1 MAYNVTKRFREIVYS
16 GGAVY
21 KCSLKINNK
30 LVPNR
35 QIAKIT
41 ISNPIIDTTSDYFY
55 VGSYIAQKLTIQFK
69 NLENL
74 DIKSNNDVSLDISLD
89 VDGTE
94 VNVPIGK
101 FLIDDLSKNYYET
114 CEITCL
120 DYSVKAKNNIDYSP
134 CFVDGKATIDTIFEY
149 ICNHFGITFDTNY
162 PKTNGDIEVGE
173 YDSTVS
179 GKRYISYIAELK
191 GCNAKHGR
199 DGVLYLV
206 PLKQTSSVS
215 INALKSESWKLGEKF
230 QISGVSYDDGARLFK
245 AGNTTNNTLFIRNDN
260 PFIQNQTTIDN
271 IYNVVKDTV
280 IWNLK
285 TENYGDISLDPW
297 DNISYQLGEETYNTL
312 MNVNLTYEMNI
323 SSTNEV
329 KLPTKQQEQTT
340 NVVGGNIQ
348 SKLSRIGRTIDLI
361 NGTIQ
366 DLSEKIVDISAQASG
381 QKEVKLENCS
391 ATPLYK
397 LKITGDDSLL
407 FPGDKKKHFTYETY
421 EGSSIDVDIKGSSYD
436 INNLEVKGRS
446 TQEVR
451 SGKNLIKLEKGYT
464 LTQNGVTFKVND
476 DYSITLNGTC
486 NKDNTSFS
494 FNTSVVIPSA
504 GAYTL
509 SSKFVRGSISNTTN
523 FTQIQILRSSD
534 WAGIHLKLNNE
545 DDSKTSQ
552 ISVGKYNDC
561 SIRIDNNVV
570 LSNYT
575 IKIQL
580 EEGSTATDWESF
592 GVSPSPDYPSEIET
606 VKGRNIC
613 DVSTSQIGVA
623 WNLSTNSARAI
634 CNVRVMPST
643 TYSLSFEDISGID
656 EMFFGE
662 KVKAT
667 DTNVINGMTQITTN
681 RQITTTST
689 TNWLCIQFNKANISL
704 NDIKAIK
711 LQIEKGSDITNYVPY
726 DNIQIINTGKNLWDL
741 NSMIK
746 GRINE
751 KTGNIE
757 HAIYTTDLTINGDE
771 FSFTVSQA
779 WNSGVISD
787 FIPVSIGNY
796 MYSLTTDKIVNVYL
810 DTYDKGHNR
819 IGRVTLSPAYT
830 TANVKA
836 EIPISITNDD
846 IKYIRIHFEVREV
859 GTYVV
864 KEVQLEKNSIVTSY
878 EPYQSQTLNIDL
890 QGNELCSIGDTK
902 DILNISVTGDTEINK
917 KIRKRIFNGTE
928 SWTLQSINSH
938 DIANFQI
945 TLDDY
950 IGASNILA
958 MCDTFSP
965 QTSLIADTTNEG
977 FHINASKILF
987 IRIKKSRC
995 STVEEFKTWLSTHNV
1010 TVIYELATPETI
1022 NLSPTNTLYLYDGIN
1037 HITND
1042 NNADMVAK
1050 MVKSTMFLK
1059 TSDLY
1064 VNQGQSNEKIF
1075 NLKIPALRELN
1086 GVKDEYNLEDTKA
1099 TLTKRIGLNANLEE
1113 YILTKPQIIDLGE
1126 MTIEL
1131 NEGTN
1136 ILTMPSFPN
1145 NYYEVTYLLKNEY
1158 TDTFANQ
1165 AQVSSMINIA
1175 SDEILI
1181 KSKTEI
1187 LENGDE
1193 LIASINTQS
1202 TGNVLINASR
1212 LTEINANKI
1221 NFNSYDFNVTTQNMK
1236 ISIGQG
1242 DNKKDI
1248 INSNGVLTNL
1258 IYNGYTRGSMITGT
1272 GDYIPLGRVGGGDT
1286 KDTQRNEMIFS
1297 FKLPQNFTI
1306 QSAKIYLSHAPI
1318 NWNISGTSI
1327 TGYSRNLELYKGQNI
1342 EKLKINY
1349 DVVNSIINTG
1359 GVTTDKIY
1367 DVLGTNGF
1375 SGNATTT
1382 VSTKSAELKD
1392 YIDTDKD
1399 NYFIIKDSNET
1410 AYTTNNDIFGRTGGV
1425 FGYLEIIGYSQI

>member
-16 GGAVY
+16 GGAIY

-89 VDGTE
+89 VDGTK

-101 FLIDDLSKNYYET
+101 FLIDDLGENYYET

-134 CFVDGKATIDTIFEY
+134 CFVNGKATIDTIFEY

-162 PKTNGDIEVGE
+162 PKTNGDIEVGV

-199 DGVLYLV
+199 DGMLYLV

-215 INALKSESWKLGEKF
+215 INALKSKSWKLGEKF

-297 DNISYQLGEETYNTL
+297 DNISYQLGEKTYNTL

-366 DLSEKIVDISAQASG
+366 DLSEKIVDISAQVSG
-381 QKEVKLENCS
+381 HKEVKLENCS

-407 FPGDKKKHFTYETY
+407 FPNSNIF
-421 EGSSIDVDIKGSSYD
+421 
-436 INNLEVKGRS
+436 
-446 TQEVR
+446 
-451 SGKNLIKLEKGYT
+451 
-464 LTQNGVTFKVND
+464 
-476 DYSITLNGTC
+476 
-486 NKDNTSFS
+486 
-494 FNTSVVIPSA
+494 PS
-504 GAYTL
+504 
-509 SSKFVRGSISNTTN
+509 
-523 FTQIQILRSSD
+523 
-534 WAGIHLKLNNE
+534 
-545 DDSKTSQ
+545 
-552 ISVGKYNDC
+552 
-561 SIRIDNNVV
+561 
-570 LSNYT
+570 
-575 IKIQL
+575 
-580 EEGSTATDWESF
+580 
-592 GVSPSPDYPSEIET
+592 
-606 VKGRNIC
+606 
-613 DVSTSQIGVA
+613 
-623 WNLSTNSARAI
+623 
-634 CNVRVMPST
+634 ST
-643 TYSLSFEDISGID
+643 TYL
-656 EMFFGE
+656 
-662 KVKAT
+662 
-667 DTNVINGMTQITTN
+667 
-681 RQITTTST
+681 
-689 TNWLCIQFNKANISL
+689 
-704 NDIKAIK
+704 
-711 LQIEKGSDITNYVPY
+711 
-726 DNIQIINTGKNLWDL
+726 
-741 NSMIK
+741 
-746 GRINE
+746 
-751 KTGNIE
+751 
-757 HAIYTTDLTINGDE
+757 
-771 FSFTVSQA
+771 
-779 WNSGVISD
+779 
-787 FIPVSIGNY
+787 
-796 MYSLTTDKIVNVYL
+796 
-810 DTYDKGHNR
+810 
-819 IGRVTLSPAYT
+819 
-830 TANVKA
+830 
-836 EIPISITNDD
+836 
-846 IKYIRIHFEVREV
+846 
-859 GTYVV
+859 
-864 KEVQLEKNSIVTSY
+864 KNS
-878 EPYQSQTLNIDL
+878 L
-890 QGNELCSIGDTK
+890 
-902 DILNISVTGDTEINK
+902 
-917 KIRKRIFNGTE
+917 
-928 SWTLQSINSH
+928 
-938 DIANFQI
+938 
-945 TLDDY
+945 
-950 IGASNILA
+950 
-958 MCDTFSP
+958 
-965 QTSLIADTTNEG
+965 
-977 FHINASKILF
+977 
-987 IRIKKSRC
+987 
-995 STVEEFKTWLSTHNV
+995 
-1010 TVIYELATPETI
+1010 
-1022 NLSPTNTLYLYDGIN
+1022 LYLNMGE
-1037 HITND
+1037 
-1042 NNADMVAK
+1042 
-1050 MVKSTMFLK
+1050 
-1059 TSDLY
+1059 
-1064 VNQGQSNEKIF
+1064 SNEKKYD
-1075 NLKIPALRELN
+1075 LKIPALRELN
-1086 GVKDEYNLEDTKA
+1086 GVKDEYILEDTKA
-1099 TLTKRIGLNANLEE
+1099 TLIKRIGLNANLEE
-1113 YILTKPQIIDLGE
+1113 YILDEPQIIDLGK

-1175 SDEILI
+1175 SVEILI

-1193 LIASINTQS
+1193 LIASINTKA
-1202 TGNVLINASR
+1202 TGDVLIDASR
-1212 LTEINANKI
+1212 LAQINADKI

-1242 DNKKDI
+1242 DDKKDI
-1248 INSNGVLTNL
+1248 INANGVLTNL

-1297 FKLPQNFTI
+1297 FKLPPNFTI

-1342 EKLKINY
+1342 ESLKINY
-1349 DVVNSIINTG
+1349 DVANSIINTG
-1359 GVTTDKIY
+1359 GVTVDKIY

-1375 SGNATTT
+1375 SGNATK
-1382 VSTKSAELKD
+1382 VISTKSAELKD
-1392 YIDTDKD
+1392 YIDTNND

-1410 AYTTNNDIFGRTGGV
+1410 VYTTNNDIFGRTGGV
-1425 FGYLEIIGYSQI
+1425 FGYLEIIGYSQV

>member
-1 MAYNVTKRFREIVYS
+1 MIKNVSSAFKANCKKDSVKYREYIVIDNKEVDIKGNLSDTAYKDTTFFGKFNLKMLKFETENDIDYKKKEFTYYKEVDGEALKIGTFIVTDVSDSDTFESVNVTAYDYGLKFANPYKSTLNYSDGNVTLFQVIQEICTNCDVELENTSLPNGSFIVDSNQFVNGEQYGDVVAQASVINGMFATINSNDKLEFIFTNETNEIIEDYVELDDKRDTWPITSVLVATNEDLETA
-16 GGAVY
+16 GAVKKDQSLIEQY
-21 KCSLKINNK
+21 GEHWLKIYSYGFAYSTIKCQQLVEAIFNQVKGFAYSSFKSEYSFLPYLSLGDKIKFKNKEGK
-30 LVPNR
+30 LVDSVILRYETNYDE
-35 QIAKIT
+35 IT
-41 ISNPIIDTTSDYFY
+41 LEAPSIISASVQYTLPETDE
-55 VGSYIAQKLTIQFK
+55 QKLDKVGI
-69 NLENL
+69 
-74 DIKSNNDVSLDISLD
+74 
-89 VDGTE
+89 E
-94 VNVPIGK
+94 VN
-101 FLIDDLSKNYYET
+101 
-114 CEITCL
+114 
-120 DYSVKAKNNIDYSP
+120 
-134 CFVDGKATIDTIFEY
+134 
-149 ICNHFGITFDTNY
+149 
-162 PKTNGDIEVGE
+162 
-173 YDSTVS
+173 
-179 GKRYISYIAELK
+179 
-191 GCNAKHGR
+191 
-199 DGVLYLV
+199 
-206 PLKQTSSVS
+206 Q
-215 INALKSESWKLGEKF
+215 ALK
-230 QISGVSYDDGARLFK
+230 
-245 AGNTTNNTLFIRNDN
+245 
-260 PFIQNQTTIDN
+260 TIE
-271 IYNVVKDTV
+271 
-280 IWNLK
+280 L
-285 TENYGDISLDPW
+285 
-297 DNISYQLGEETYNTL
+297 
-312 MNVNLTYEMNI
+312 
-323 SSTNEV
+323 
-329 KLPTKQQEQTT
+329 
-340 NVVGGNIQ
+340 
-348 SKLSRIGRTIDLI
+348 
-361 NGTIQ
+361 
-366 DLSEKIVDISAQASG
+366 LSEKIVDISAQASG
-381 QKEVKLENCS
+381 HKEVELENCS

-407 FPGDKKKHFTYETY
+407 FPGDKKKYFTYETY

-451 SGKNLIKLEKGYT
+451 SGYNFYKATKPSYNEAG
-464 LTQNGVTFKVND
+464 LTITNNGDGTYIVNGTATSDLSTALND
-476 DYSITLNGTC
+476 DFMPVSGTFRIVGCPSGGSSSTYMLSAYVGYWGGASPNIDIGNGTNITYTGNFKLRLYIKKGTVC
-486 NKDNTSFS
+486 NNLLFKPMVTYDLTKN
-494 FNTSVVIPSA
+494 
-504 GAYTL
+504 
-509 SSKFVRGSISNTTN
+509 
-523 FTQIQILRSSD
+523 
-534 WAGIHLKLNNE
+534 
-545 DDSKTSQ
+545 
-552 ISVGKYNDC
+552 YNDFEQ
-561 SIRIDNNVV
+561 
-570 LSNYT
+570 Y
-575 IKIQL
+575 
-580 EEGSTATDWESF
+580 GA
-592 GVSPSPDYPSEIET
+592 SPSPDYPSEIET

-656 EMFFGE
+656 GMFFGE

-667 DTNVINGMTQITTN
+667 NTNVINGMTQITAN

-704 NDIKAIK
+704 NDIEAIK
-711 LQIEKGSDITNYVPY
+711 LQIEKGSAITNYVPF
-726 DNIQIINTGKNLWDL
+726 DNIQIINTGKNLFDEDKAKKRDNYNISLSNNYKGIEISLKPNTKYSISRIVDSSLSADAGYNLQFVKEDKSTPFFYL
-741 NSMIK
+741 NNSAYSQNV
-746 GRINE
+746 INGTTTFT
-751 KTGNIE
+751 TGN
-757 HAIYTTDLTINGDE
+757 T
-771 FSFTVSQA
+771 
-779 WNSGVISD
+779 GVIYLATLY
-787 FIPVSIGNY
+787 GNDTRLSTY
-796 MYSLTTDKIVNVYL
+796 FSNVN
-810 DTYDKGHNR
+810 
-819 IGRVTLSPAYT
+819 
-830 TANVKA
+830 
-836 EIPISITNDD
+836 
-846 IKYIRIHFEVREV
+846 
-859 GTYVV
+859 
-864 KEVQLEKNSIVTSY
+864 VQLEEGETVTSY
-878 EPYQSQTLNIDL
+878 EQYQSQTLNIDL

-902 DILNISVTGDTEINK
+902 DILDISVTGDTTVNK
-917 KIRKRIFNGTE
+917 KIGKVVLDGSENWRIGTAPNQTNTTYFSCDSYDNIISAKTNKIMSDYFLYNNDLWLRDVE
-928 SWTLQSINSH
+928 GIYFDIVNS
-938 DIANFQI
+938 N
-945 TLDDY
+945 L
-950 IGASNILA
+950 
-958 MCDTFSP
+958 
-965 QTSLIADTTNEG
+965 
-977 FHINASKILF
+977 
-987 IRIKKSRC
+987 IRIRISKDIVT
-995 STVEEFKTWLSTHNV
+995 TVEEFKTWLSTHNV
-1010 TVIYELATPETI
+1010 TVIYELATPKTI
-1022 NLSPTNTLYLYDGIN
+1022 NLSSTNPLYLYDGIN
-1037 HITND
+1037 HLTND

-1050 MVKSTMFLK
+1050 MVKSTMLLK
-1059 TSDLY
+1059 TSELY
-1064 VNQGQSNEKIF
+1064 INQGQSNEKIF

-1086 GVKDEYNLEDTKA
+1086 GVKDEYNLENTKA

-1126 MTIEL
+1126 ITIEL

-1212 LTEINANKI
+1212 LAEINANKI

-1392 YIDTDKD
+1392 YIDADKD

-1425 FGYLEIIGYSQI
+1425 FGYLEIIGYSQV

>member
-16 GGAVY
+16 GGALY

-101 FLIDDLSKNYYET
+101 FLIDDLSENYYET

-162 PKTNGDIEVGE
+162 PKTNGDIEVGV

-199 DGVLYLV
+199 DGILYLV

-215 INALKSESWKLGEKF
+215 INALKSQSWKLGEKF

-271 IYNVVKDTV
+271 IYNAVKDTV

-312 MNVNLTYEMNI
+312 MNINLTYEMNI

-348 SKLSRIGRTIDLI
+348 SKLLRVGRTIDLI

-381 QKEVKLENCS
+381 HKEVELENCS

-436 INNLEVKGRS
+436 INNLDVKGRS
-446 TQEVR
+446 VQETR

-486 NKDNTSFS
+486 NKKNTSFS

-534 WAGIHLKLNNE
+534 WAGITLKLNNE
-545 DDSKTSQ
+545 DGSKTSQ
-552 ISVGKYNDC
+552 ISAGKYNAC

-575 IKIQL
+575 IKIQM

-592 GVSPSPDYPSEIET
+592 GASPSPDYPSEIET
-606 VKGRNIC
+606 IKGRNIC
-613 DVSTSQIGVA
+613 DVSTSQIGVS
-623 WNLSTNSARAI
+623 WILSSDSARAI
-634 CNVRVMPST
+634 CNVRVMPNT

-656 EMFFGE
+656 GMFFGQ

-667 DTNVINGMTQITTN
+667 DTNVINGMTQITAN

-704 NDIKAIK
+704 SDIEAIK

-726 DNIQIINTGKNLWDL
+726 DTIQIMNTGKNLFDEDKAKKRDNYNISLSNNYKGIEISLKPNTKYSISRIVDSSLSADTGYNLQFVKEDESTPFFYL
-741 NSMIK
+741 NNSAYSQNV
-746 GRINE
+746 INGTTTFI
-751 KTGNIE
+751 TGN
-757 HAIYTTDLTINGDE
+757 T
-771 FSFTVSQA
+771 
-779 WNSGVISD
+779 GVIYLATLY
-787 FIPVSIGNY
+787 GN
-796 MYSLTTDKIVNVYL
+796 
-810 DTYDKGHNR
+810 DTH
-819 IGRVTLSPAYT
+819 LSTYFS
-830 TANVKA
+830 NVK
-836 EIPISITNDD
+836 
-846 IKYIRIHFEVREV
+846 
-859 GTYVV
+859 
-864 KEVQLEKNSIVTSY
+864 VQLEEETPTEY

-890 QGNELCSIGDTK
+890 KGNELCSIGDTK

-938 DIANFQI
+938 DIANFKI
-945 TLDDY
+945 YFDGY
-950 IGASNILA
+950 VGGKNNLA
-958 MCDTFSP
+958 ICDTFSP
-965 QTSLIADTTNEG
+965 QETLIADETNEG
-977 FHINASKILF
+977 FYLNTNNYFF

-1010 TVIYELATPETI
+1010 TVIYELETPETI
-1022 NLSPTNTLYLYDGIN
+1022 NLSPTKPLYLYDGIN
-1037 HITND
+1037 HLTND
-1042 NNADMVAK
+1042 NNADMMAK

-1059 TSDLY
+1059 TSELY
-1064 VNQGQSNEKIF
+1064 INQGQSNEKKYD
-1075 NLKIPALRELN
+1075 LKIPALRELN

-1126 MTIEL
+1126 ITIEL

-1193 LIASINTQS
+1193 LIASINTKA
-1202 TGNVLINASR
+1202 TGDVLIDASR
-1212 LTEINANKI
+1212 LAQINANKI

-1258 IYNGYTRGSMITGT
+1258 VYNGYTRGNMITGT

-1318 NWNISGTSI
+1318 NWNIGGTNI

-1349 DVVNSIINTG
+1349 DVVNSVINTG
-1359 GVTTDKIY
+1359 GVTTEKIY
-1367 DVLGTNGF
+1367 DVFGENGF

-1382 VSTKSAELKD
+1382 VSTRSTELKD
-1392 YIDTDKD
+1392 YIDADKD

-1425 FGYLEIIGYSQI
+1425 FGYLEIIGYSQV

>member
-101 FLIDDLSKNYYET
+101 FLIDDLSENYYET

-162 PKTNGDIEVGE
+162 PKTNGDIEVGV

-199 DGVLYLV
+199 DGILYLV

-215 INALKSESWKLGEKF
+215 INALKSQSWKLGEKF

-348 SKLSRIGRTIDLI
+348 SKLLRVGRTIDLI

-366 DLSEKIVDISAQASG
+366 DLSEKIVDISTQASG
-381 QKEVKLENCS
+381 HKEVELENCS
-391 ATPLYK
+391 ETPLYK

-464 LTQNGVTFKVND
+464 LTQNGVTFKIND

-494 FNTSVVIPSA
+494 FNTSVIIPSD

-534 WAGIHLKLNNE
+534 WAGITLKLNNE

-552 ISVGKYNDC
+552 ISVGKYNAC
-561 SIRIDNNVV
+561 SIRINNNVV

-580 EEGSTATDWESF
+580 EEGSTATNWESF
-592 GVSPSPDYPSEIET
+592 GASPSPDYPSEIET

-613 DVSTSQIGVA
+613 DVSTSQIGVS
-623 WNLSTNSARAI
+623 WILSSDSARAI
-634 CNVRVMPST
+634 CNVRVMPNT

-656 EMFFGE
+656 GMFFGQ

-667 DTNVINGMTQITTN
+667 DTSVINGMTQITAN

-704 NDIKAIK
+704 NDIEAIK
-711 LQIEKGSDITNYVPY
+711 LQIEKGSDITNYVPF
-726 DNIQIINTGKNLWDL
+726 DNIQIINTGKNLFDEDKAKKRDNYNISLSNNYKGIEISLKPNTKYSISRIVDSSLSADTGYNLQFVKEDKSTPFFYL
-741 NSMIK
+741 NNSAYSQNV
-746 GRINE
+746 INGTATFI
-751 KTGNIE
+751 TGN
-757 HAIYTTDLTINGDE
+757 T
-771 FSFTVSQA
+771 
-779 WNSGVISD
+779 GVIYLATLY
-787 FIPVSIGNY
+787 GNDARL
-796 MYSLTTDKIVNVYL
+796 S
-810 DTYDKGHNR
+810 TYF
-819 IGRVTLSPAYT
+819 S
-830 TANVKA
+830 NVK
-836 EIPISITNDD
+836 
-846 IKYIRIHFEVREV
+846 
-859 GTYVV
+859 
-864 KEVQLEKNSIVTSY
+864 VQLEEGETVTSY
-878 EPYQSQTLNIDL
+878 EQYQSQTLNIDL

-902 DILNISVTGDTEINK
+902 DILDISVTGDTTLNK
-917 KIRKRIFNGTE
+917 KIGKRIFNGTE

-950 IGASNILA
+950 VGGSNILA

-995 STVEEFKTWLSTHNV
+995 STVEKFKTWLSTHNV
-1010 TVIYELATPETI
+1010 TFIYELATPETI
-1022 NLSPTNTLYLYDGIN
+1022 NLSPTKPLYLYDGIN
-1037 HITND
+1037 HLTND
-1042 NNADMVAK
+1042 NSADMVAK

-1064 VNQGQSNEKIF
+1064 VNQGQSNEKKYD
-1075 NLKIPALRELN
+1075 LKIPALRELN
-1086 GVKDEYNLEDTKA
+1086 GVKDEYNLENTKA

-1113 YILTKPQIIDLGE
+1113 YILAKPQIIDLGE
-1126 MTIEL
+1126 ITIEL

-1212 LTEINANKI
+1212 LAQINANKI

-1258 IYNGYTRGSMITGT
+1258 IYNGYTRGNMITGT

-1392 YIDTDKD
+1392 YIDADKD

-1425 FGYLEIIGYSQI
+1425 FGYLEIIGYSQV

>member
-1 MAYNVTKRFREIVYS
+1 MIKNVSSTFKANCKKDSVKYREYIVIDNKEVDIKGNLTDTAYKDTTFFGKFNLKMLKFETENDIDYKKKEFTYYKEVDGEALKIGTFIVTDVSDSDTFESVNVTAYDYGIKFANPYTTKLNYSDGNVTLFQVIQEICTNCDVELENTSLPNGSFIVDSNQFVNGEQYGDVVAQASGINGMFATINSNDKLEFIFTNETNEIIEDYVELDDKRDTWPITSVLVATSEDLETA
-16 GGAVY
+16 GAVKKDQSLIEQY
-21 KCSLKINNK
+21 GEHWLKIYSYGFAYSTIKCQQLVEAIFNQVKGFAYSSFKSEYSFLPYLSLGDKIKFKNKEGK
-30 LVPNR
+30 LVDSVILRYETNYDE
-35 QIAKIT
+35 IT
-41 ISNPIIDTTSDYFY
+41 LEAPSIISASVEYTLPETTD
-55 VGSYIAQKLTIQFK
+55 QKLDKVGI
-69 NLENL
+69 
-74 DIKSNNDVSLDISLD
+74 
-89 VDGTE
+89 E
-94 VNVPIGK
+94 VN
-101 FLIDDLSKNYYET
+101 
-114 CEITCL
+114 
-120 DYSVKAKNNIDYSP
+120 
-134 CFVDGKATIDTIFEY
+134 
-149 ICNHFGITFDTNY
+149 
-162 PKTNGDIEVGE
+162 
-173 YDSTVS
+173 
-179 GKRYISYIAELK
+179 
-191 GCNAKHGR
+191 
-199 DGVLYLV
+199 
-206 PLKQTSSVS
+206 Q
-215 INALKSESWKLGEKF
+215 ALK
-230 QISGVSYDDGARLFK
+230 
-245 AGNTTNNTLFIRNDN
+245 
-260 PFIQNQTTIDN
+260 TIE
-271 IYNVVKDTV
+271 
-280 IWNLK
+280 L
-285 TENYGDISLDPW
+285 
-297 DNISYQLGEETYNTL
+297 
-312 MNVNLTYEMNI
+312 
-323 SSTNEV
+323 
-329 KLPTKQQEQTT
+329 
-340 NVVGGNIQ
+340 
-348 SKLSRIGRTIDLI
+348 
-361 NGTIQ
+361 
-366 DLSEKIVDISAQASG
+366 LSEKIVDISAQASG
-381 QKEVKLENCS
+381 HKEVELENCS

-451 SGKNLIKLEKGYT
+451 SGKNLLPSDLNTKTESGITITKR
-464 LTQNGVTFKVND
+464 ND
-476 DYSITLNGTC
+476 GTYLVNGTATADVSVAIC
-486 NKDNTSFS
+486 NDF
-494 FNTSVVIPSA
+494 IPMSGTWRMVGCPSGGSSSTYMLSA
-504 GAYTL
+504 YVGYWGAGSPNIDTGNGTNITYTGNV
-509 SSKFVRGSISNTTN
+509 KVRFYIKNGTTC
-523 FTQIQILRSSD
+523 
-534 WAGIHLKLNNE
+534 NNLLFKPMLTY
-545 DDSKTSQ
+545 DKT
-552 ISVGKYNDC
+552 VTYNDYEQYG
-561 SIRIDNNVV
+561 
-570 LSNYT
+570 L
-575 IKIQL
+575 
-580 EEGSTATDWESF
+580 
-592 GVSPSPDYPSEIET
+592 SPSPDYPSEIKSIDNVQLKIT
-606 VKGRNIC
+606 GK
-613 DVSTSQIGVA
+613 
-623 WNLSTNSARAI
+623 NLEQEIEQGGISNTGN
-634 CNVRVMPST
+634 NYNST
-643 TYSLSFEDISGID
+643 TMIRSKYYNRVEGNTTYALSMNGAANGFNVAQYDENKNFIS
-656 EMFFGE
+656 FTYHYE
-662 KVKAT
+662 K
-667 DTNVINGMTQITTN
+667 
-681 RQITTTST
+681 ITTTENTRYIRMSKTAT
-689 TNWLCIQFNKANISL
+689 TDDKI
-704 NDIKAIK
+704 
-711 LQIEKGSDITNYVPY
+711 QIEKGSVVTPFEEYKA
-726 DNIQIINTGKNLWDL
+726 Q
-741 NSMIK
+741 
-746 GRINE
+746 
-751 KTGNIE
+751 
-757 HAIYTTDLTINGDE
+757 TI
-771 FSFTVSQA
+771 
-779 WNSGVISD
+779 
-787 FIPVSIGNY
+787 
-796 MYSLTTDKIVNVYL
+796 
-810 DTYDKGHNR
+810 
-819 IGRVTLSPAYT
+819 
-830 TANVKA
+830 
-836 EIPISITNDD
+836 
-846 IKYIRIHFEVREV
+846 
-859 GTYVV
+859 
-864 KEVQLEKNSIVTSY
+864 
-878 EPYQSQTLNIDL
+878 NIDL
-890 QGNELCSIGDTK
+890 DGNELCSIGDTK
-902 DILNISVTGDTEINK
+902 DILDISVTGDTKINK

-950 IGASNILA
+950 VGGNNILA

-965 QTSLIADTTNEG
+965 QTSLIANETNEG
-977 FHINASKILF
+977 FHLNASKILF

-1022 NLSPTNTLYLYDGIN
+1022 NLSPTNPLYLYDGIN
-1037 HITND
+1037 HLTND

-1064 VNQGQSNEKIF
+1064 INQGQSNEKIF

-1086 GVKDEYNLEDTKA
+1086 GVKDEYLLEDGKA

-1126 MTIEL
+1126 ITIEL

-1202 TGNVLINASR
+1202 TGNVLINASK
-1212 LTEINANKI
+1212 LAEINANKI

-1258 IYNGYTRGSMITGT
+1258 IYNGYTRGNMITGT

-1392 YIDTDKD
+1392 YIDIDKD

-1425 FGYLEIIGYSQI
+1425 FGYLEIIGYSQV